1 MEEPWR
7 LTATWMSG
15 KTWQFDI
22 PPTSAISKL
31 RRLVMLASGSMQ
43 RRVIM
48 VVADTPLEG
57 DNEPLSYF
65 LEQGLRDG
73 AQLTIVVL
81 ESVEHA
87 ARADLTNAELAAFAV
102 QCAVLEVEHMKLKF
116 CSQVTDE
123 GVVPLCTS
131 CPNLRGINVSFC
143 QQVGDESLRAL
154 GTRCRNLQNIHLVAC
169 WRVSD
174 EGLRALG
181 EVCADL
187 QKIILGDAEIEDDV
201 EGNGDVVGDE
211 GVRALSRRSRS
222 LENLCRRGGGWI
234 RANKVSDE
242 GLRILS
248 EGCRN

>member
-43 RRVIM
+43 RRVIL

-81 ESVEHA
+81 KSVEHA
-87 ARADLTNAELAAFAV
+87 ARGDLTNAELAAFAM
-102 QCAVLEVEHMKLKF
+102 QRAVLEVEHMNLKF
-116 CSQVTDE
+116 
-123 GVVPLCTS
+123 
-131 CPNLRGINVSFC
+131 
-143 QQVGDESLRAL
+143 
-154 GTRCRNLQNIHLVAC
+154 
-169 WRVSD
+169 
-174 EGLRALG
+174 
-181 EVCADL
+181 
-187 QKIILGDAEIEDDV
+187 
-201 EGNGDVVGDE
+201 
-211 GVRALSRRSRS
+211 
-222 LENLCRRGGGWI
+222 
-234 RANKVSDE
+234 
-242 GLRILS
+242 
-248 EGCRN
+248 